1 VRRTLTLSILTTTPP
16 SSSLFSFQGY
26 VVDSPISS
34 PTSSHQQSEISHQHL
49 NPLNLNHPTLPNF
62 SYQRLTNPQNN
73 YPSQSNP
80 QAFTPSPII
89 PSARLAARQISEPH
103 PLHCTTTSLIQ
114 SSPCWLYLGSF
125 LRLWDGWPV
134 GQAVTADRL
143 GRYWCTRWGN
153 IGGCRVFCCVYRKY
167 VLRPR

>member
-1 VRRTLTLSILTTTPP
+1 VRRTLTLSILTTTTPP

-26 VVDSPISS
+26 VVESPISS
-34 PTSSHQQSEISHQHL
+34 LTSSHQQPEVSHQHL
-49 NPLNLNHPTLPNF
+49 SPLNLNHHTLPNF
-62 SYQRLTNPQNN
+62 SHQRLTNPQN
-73 YPSQSNP
+73 SHASRSNS
-80 QAFTPSPII
+80 QAFTPSSII

-103 PLHCTTTSLIQ
+103 PLHSTTTSPIQ

-143 GRYWCTRWGN
+143 GRY
-153 IGGCRVFCCVYRKY
+153 
-167 VLRPR
+167 